1 MSIPESARHPSQ
13 SGQAPAKSSALMQ
26 AVSRFAASPAKVAT
40 ALGLVCTGLVGA
52 SFYVQH
58 VLGIDPC
65 PLCIVQRFTYL
76 GLIPVFLAAAGAPGG
91 GRAQRA
97 LLWTAGTLA
106 LGGLAVAGY
115 QTYLQL
121 SPAPGA
127 VRCSASLAYMLDSM
141 AFTEVLAQL
150 LRATG
155 DCSDSSF
162 TILGL
167 TLAQASVLVFLGFI
181 LTLALLLRRKAAPA

>member
-1 MSIPESARHPSQ
+1 MSIPETAPRPPR
-13 SGQAPAKSSALMQ
+13 SGRTPAKSAALMQ

-40 ALGLVCTGLVGA
+40 VLGLVSTGLVGA

-65 PLCIVQRFTYL
+65 PLCLVQRFTYL
-76 GLIPVFLAAAGAPGG
+76 GLIPAFLAAAVAPGG

-97 LLWTAGTLA
+97 LLWTAGALA

-121 SPAPGA
+121 SPAPEA

-155 DCSDSSF
+155 DCSDTSF
-162 TILGL
+162 TIVGL

-181 LTLALLLRRKAAPA
+181 LTLAQLLWRRAAPA